1 MEMWAMRLPISITT
15 PGKPASE
22 TSKSLPQPTIHQGA
36 SAFSAALI
44 AAVMSAALLAR
55 TKNWAGP
62 PQRNVVCLL
71 MGSFFSRSS
80 LAKI

>member
-1 MEMWAMRLPISITT
+1 MRLPISITT

-55 TKNWAGP
+55 TKN
-62 PQRNVVCLL
+62 
-71 MGSFFSRSS
+71 
-80 LAKI
+80 